1 MNQGG
6 SHNQRTSLEI
16 AAQIMVVGIAAAV
29 VVGLATSV
37 YHGLAAHNIPFSFDF
52 LPQVS
57 GLHLTEGLTLDWSN
71 GLRLAPFTS
80 SDSNLQ
86 ALLLGLYTTL
96 KVAIVG
102 IVLSTLLGLLVGAG
116 RVSTNWM
123 LNRLCLYFEIGRE
136 WCRERVCKYV

>member
-57 GLHLTEGLTLDWSN
+57 GLPLTDGLSLDWSN
-71 GLRLAPFTS
+71 ELRQTPFTS
-80 SDSNLQ
+80 SASNLQ
-86 ALLLGLYTTL
+86 PLLQGLNPTTT
-96 KVAIVG
+96 
-102 IVLSTLLGLLVGAG
+102 STTTHLLQ
-116 RVSTNWM
+116 TT
-123 LNRLCLYFEIGRE
+123 
-136 WCRERVCKYV
+136 